1 MSTGTLPGWFRRRP
15 SGSSEPD
22 VAPPPPQVLATVEI
36 YDAGGSHGMEID
48 TGGARITDL
57 LNASECGPPSRPADD
72 EKANAVQ
79 GWLPL
84 DLDAVLLL
92 IPPPRTT
99 DPQRRLHRP
108 RQAVRVQVGPYVVIG
123 GAHVPPGTQ
132 ATAFILRHRQ
142 HFVALTDASI
152 SNGSGDTEFDA
163 PVVLV
168 NLALAESIREGGA
181 GG

>member
-1 MSTGTLPGWFRRRP
+1 MSTRTLTGWFRRP
-15 SGSSEPD
+15 SGPSAPE
-22 VAPPPPQVLATVEI
+22 VAPPAPQLLATVEI

-57 LNASECGPPSRPADD
+57 LNATEAGPPSRAATD
-72 EKANAVQ
+72 EKADRELE
-79 GWLPL
+79 WLPL
-84 DLDAVLLL
+84 DLDTVLLL

-108 RQAVRVQVGPYVVIG
+108 RQPVRVQVGPYVVTG

-142 HFVALTDASI
+142 HFVPLTDASI
-152 SNGSGDTEFDA
+152 RNESGDTDFDA

-168 NLALAESIREGGA
+168 NLALAESIR
-181 GG
+181 